1 MKTIEEV
8 TIEEELCDQNV
19 KSHDQVEKIAPLKQV
34 TDQKNEY
41 QPEEKEDDQ
50 KIKNY
55 DGNNKEEN
63 QESIFG
69 SQLDQEEFAD
79 LELNIRE
86 WANQE
91 AAKYLQQQF
100 GGVPRTQPDGYY
112 EFPDYND
119 QEDPFGMASDQEE
132 FKDHALSLNT
142 WTDQAA
148 EDYLAKTEG
157 SVPRTQ
163 LSGYITVPDQH
174 HDQEDQ
180 PEYTVNQENKQ
191 EEVPNVSTNGKIKKT
206 QPEGSRRFLIR
217 KKTT

>member
-1 MKTIEEV
+1 M
-8 TIEEELCDQNV
+8 
-19 KSHDQVEKIAPLKQV
+19 

-119 QEDPFGMASDQEE
+119 QEDPFGMASDQ
-132 FKDHALSLNT
+132 
-142 WTDQAA
+142 
-148 EDYLAKTEG
+148 
-157 SVPRTQ
+157 
-163 LSGYITVPDQH
+163 
-174 HDQEDQ
+174 
-180 PEYTVNQENKQ
+180 
-191 EEVPNVSTNGKIKKT
+191 
-206 QPEGSRRFLIR
+206 
-217 KKTT
+217 